1 MAQINFAELNLKE
14 NSNLIKLNWNDQEIE
29 IKEYLPV
36 AKKSEIIQRIVDLSL
51 DDDNS
56 FANPIRLEINTV
68 LEVIFAYTNIEFTE
82 EEKEN
87 GLVLYDLIISNGLW
101 KAIYEIMKQ
110 YRDIKDIFLGVEK
123 TVNEINRHKDSV
135 LGILEAVNQD
145 YKDLQFDMNTITQT
159 LGDSESLTLLKDI
172 VTKLG

>member
-1 MAQINFAELNLKE
+1 MAQINFAKLNLKE

-29 IKEYLPV
+29 IKEYLPIE
-36 AKKSEIIQRIVDLSL
+36 KKSEIIQRIVDLSL

-68 LEVIFAYTNIEFTE
+68 LEIIFAYTNIEFTE

-87 GLVLYDLIISNGLW
+87 GLALYDLIISNGLW
-101 KAIYEIMKQ
+101 EAIYEIMKQ